1 MKRDHRRTALS
12 SYRSVPRPPVRRGAA
27 ALAGFL
33 ALTLPLFGATYYV
46 DFEGGNNAAD
56 GLTPETAWKHS
67 PGDARATDRPKAA
80 ALQPGDT
87 VIFKGGVQYL
97 GEIEL
102 TASGAEGRPIVLD
115 GNTAG
120 TFGRGRAV
128 LDGASIITGW
138 KPVESAEQVEGN
150 PNWKEIMY
158 ADLDADLTSNFNQD
172 RFVLHRDAGTANQA
186 PWQRVFLID
195 GERRLL
201 PLAMSPKPSD
211 PFYPDLPSDF
221 FLSPHR
227 LADDYPHKVYYEQG
241 TIGNRSLPL
250 FAITY
255 GGPAP
260 VIQPFNGGAVS
271 VDLAAPAVIAE
282 MGFTLFRPAST
293 PAPEH
298 IVFLADGKEILK
310 AEVDPK
316 QTAMQRF
323 KLPEPVEARKLT
335 FRLLH
340 SNPGNTTWTKLQ
352 QIAAFTPAGEN
363 VILHRTSTVLRDDER
378 LTHADPKRCEGL
390 FVGVHGGNNHVYF
403 ARVRRYDP
411 ATHRLFLP
419 YFEASTYEQTR
430 YAFFNA
436 PRFIEQPGEWC
447 LAPAEGGR
455 TRAFLWPDRREGGQP
470 VNIGYAVLKNG
481 ILLTGVSHVEVR
493 GFLVQRYA
501 AGFGGI
507 ATRSGRTGRPSHIR
521 IADCVVRFVSGQ
533 SGITLNHTDAVTV
546 ENCVVHECPGWTV
559 GIYVNRTNDYQLLN
573 NRVVKNSGSGI
584 RHYEAKRGV
593 LRGNAVLDNFGMHS
607 SGINLYEGCADI
619 LLENN
624 YIQNTVAINRN
635 AERLTLRNNVLDGDG
650 RGSLAVGMWGSGSV
664 GGRDIKDV
672 HFINNTMVNLNP
684 SVTWATGILAQ
695 GGSGGVSAPQ
705 GLVVRNNILPGMTQA
720 VSGAIENNIYTREV
734 EARFM
739 GPGCQVIADLDA
751 LFRDPAARDFRRKAG
766 GPAMDV
772 GADVP
777 PPPEWKR

>member
-1 MKRDHRRTALS
+1 MKHAGRPIAMSFVHFSLS
-12 SYRSVPRPPVRRGAA
+12 APGFRGAA
-27 ALAGFL
+27 VLVAVL
-33 ALTLPLFGATYYV
+33 ALTLPLLAATYYV
-46 DFEGGNNAAD
+46 DFAGGNNTAD

-67 PGDARATDRPKAA
+67 PGDAKATDLPKATT
-80 ALQPGDT
+80 LQPGDT

-102 TASGAEGRPIVLD
+102 TASGAEGKPIVLD

-128 LDGASIITGW
+128 LDGAQIITGW
-138 KPVESAEQVEGN
+138 KPVESADQVEGN
-150 PNWKEIMY
+150 PNWKSILY
-158 ADLDADLTSNFNQD
+158 ADLDVDLSSNFNADQ
-172 RFVLHRDAGTANQA
+172 FVVHRDAGLANQA
-186 PWQRVFLID
+186 PWQRLFLID

-201 PLAMSPKPSD
+201 PLATSPKPSD

-221 FLSPHR
+221 ALSPHR
-227 LADDYPHKVYYEQG
+227 LADDYPHKVYYEPG

-271 VDLAAPAVIAE
+271 VDLAQPTQIAE

-298 IVFLADGKEILK
+298 IAFLVDGKEILK

-316 QTAMQRF
+316 QTAMQKF
-323 KLPEPVEARKLT
+323 KLPEPIEARKLT
-335 FRLLH
+335 FQLLH
-340 SNPGNTTWTKLQ
+340 SNPGKTTWTKLQ

-363 VILHRTSTVLRDDER
+363 VLRHQTSTRLRDDER
-378 LTHADPKRCEGL
+378 LTHPDPKHYEGL

-411 ATHRLFLP
+411 ATHQLFLP
-419 YFEASTYEQTR
+419 FFSASTYEQTR
-430 YAFFNA
+430 YTFLNA
-436 PRFIEQPGEWC
+436 PRFITQPGEWC
-447 LAPAEGGR
+447 LAAVEGGR
-455 TRAFLWPDRREGGQP
+455 TRVFLWPDRLEGGQP
-470 VNIGYAVLKNG
+470 INIGYPVLKTG

-493 GFLVQRYA
+493 GFLAQRYS
-501 AGFGGI
+501 GGLGGV
-507 ATRSGRTGRPSHIR
+507 ATRTGRAGRSNNIR
-521 IADCVVRFVSGQ
+521 IADCIVRFVSGQ
-533 SGITLNHTDAVTV
+533 SGITLNHTDGATI
-546 ENCVVHECPGWTV
+546 ENCVVHECPAWTV
-559 GIYVNRTNDYQLLN
+559 GIYVNRTNDYQLIG

-593 LRGNAVLDNFGMHS
+593 LRGNIVLDNFGMHS

-624 YIQNTVAINRN
+624 YVQNTIAINRN
-635 AERLTLRNNVLDGDG
+635 AERLTIRNNVLDGDG
-650 RGSLAVGMWGSGSV
+650 RSSLGVGMWGSGSV
-664 GGRDIKDV
+664 GGRDIKDF
-672 HFINNTMVNLNP
+672 HFVNNTVVNLSP
-684 SVTWATGILAQ
+684 TVTWATGILAQ
-695 GGSGGVSAPQ
+695 GGAGGVSAPQ
-705 GLVVRNNILPGMTQA
+705 GMVIRNNILPGMAQA
-720 VSGAIENNIYTREV
+720 VSGVIENNIYTREV

-739 GPGCQVIADLDA
+739 GPGCQVIPDLDT